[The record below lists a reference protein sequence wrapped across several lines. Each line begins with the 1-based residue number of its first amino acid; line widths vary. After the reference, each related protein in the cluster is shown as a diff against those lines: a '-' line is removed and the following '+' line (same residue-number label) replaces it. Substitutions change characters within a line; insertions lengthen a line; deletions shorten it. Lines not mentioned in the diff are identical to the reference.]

1 MTSKLFDGK
10 KYISIIC
17 LISYTIPKINRKK
30 NRFYRI
36 EKSIICNNVSLR
48 SVDNIYSMHFINE
61 QVYLD
66 IVSKKYNLP
75 ASVLSHQEQQNVINI
90 FKYMGKKCIRVY
102 FKMKR

>member
-1 MTSKLFDGK
+1 MEKNIFQLYVLYHILFRKL
-10 KYISIIC
+10 
-17 LISYTIPKINRKK
+17 TEK